1 MAGMSKATKLYIEA
15 ILESGI
21 QKAQT
26 ELVVLK
32 KTELNAESGNI
43 SLLRTTE
50 NVALSLTGI
59 TEGRKGSVS
68 INKTDRNSIENSI
81 VELAEMIDAGQA
93 DPANEIA
100 EFQQPESFS
109 KGSEEPDMELM
120 YTRLNDFLQR
130 SSSRYP
136 NLLLEQ
142 VILDHTAEYRFFNNS
157 NGVDFT
163 SMRGAYNLMVMFTSK
178 DGSNTSSFNYAAV
191 SFSDLSE
198 ELYLAGGLDRLME
211 QSTEQTETQM
221 IDGSFEG
228 DVIIT
233 PECLGGFVHT
243 LTGYLGDQSL
253 VTQVSIYK
261 DMLGE
266 IIADERFCLHS
277 RPVSDELA
285 GGYFFTSEGFKA
297 GNSTIIN
304 RGVLNTFLLSL
315 YGSLKTGGTRAV
327 NSGGYYVIDP
337 GDTDL
342 SDMVKSVKKGILLCR
357 FSGGNPSSSGEFS
370 GVAKNSYYIEDGEIK
385 YPVSE
390 TMIAGKISD
399 MLKSVKNISRETV
412 NDGGSV
418 FPWITFGGVT
428 VSGK

>member
-1 MAGMSKATKLYIEA
+1 MSGMNKVSKLYIEA
-15 ILESGI
+15 VLESGI
-21 QKAQT
+21 QKAQSNLLFT
-26 ELVVLK
+26 R

-50 NVALSLTGI
+50 DVSLSLTGI

-68 INKTDRNSIENSI
+68 INKTDRNSIEKSI
-81 VELAEMIDAGQA
+81 AELVEIIDAGQA

-100 EFQQPESFS
+100 EFQQSEEFS
-109 KGSEEPDMELM
+109 RGSEEPDMDLM
-120 YTRLNDFLQR
+120 YTRLNAFLQR

-142 VILDHTAEYRFFNNS
+142 VILDHTARYRFFNNS

-191 SFSDLSE
+191 SFPDLSE
-198 ELYLAGGLDRLME
+198 ELHLAGGLDRLMQ

-221 IDGSFEG
+221 IEGSFVG

-233 PECLGGFVHT
+233 PECMGGFVHT
-243 LTGYLGDQSL
+243 LTGYLGDHSL

-266 IIADERFCLHS
+266 IIADERLSLHS

-285 GGYFFTSEGFKA
+285 GGYFFTSDGFKA
-297 GNSTIIN
+297 GNSTIID
-304 RGVLNTFLLSL
+304 RGVLKTFLLSL
-315 YGSLKTGGTRAV
+315 YGSLKTGGSRAV
-327 NSGGYYVIDP
+327 NSGGNYMIDP
-337 GDTDL
+337 GDTDF
-342 SDMVKSVKKGILLCR
+342 SEMVKSVKKGILLCR

-370 GVAKNSYYIEDGEIK
+370 GVAKNSYYIENGVVK

-390 TMIAGKISD
+390 TMIAGNIKD
-399 MLKSVKNISRETV
+399 LLNSVKHISKQTV
-412 NDGGSV
+412 NDGNSV
-418 FPWITFGGVT
+418 FPWITFSGVT